1 MATKT
6 AEQTLIDLETKYW
19 HAMKDK
25 DAETAMQL
33 TDDACIL
40 VGSQGAGTVDRQT
53 FGPMFTS
60 DAWTLEDVELVG
72 EPEVRML
79 SDDLGIIA
87 YKVREKLTVDGKKV
101 TLDAADASAWARR
114 DGTWVCVL
122 HTESVMG
129 DPFGRDRKSNA

>member
-6 AEQTLIDLETKYW
+6 TEQTLIDLETKYW
-19 HAMKDK
+19 QAMKDK
-25 DAETAMQL
+25 DAETATRL

-60 DAWTLEDVELVG
+60 DAWKLEEVELVG
-72 EPEVRML
+72 KPEVRML
-79 SDDLGIIA
+79 DDDLGIIA

-101 TLDAADASAWARR
+101 TLDAADASTWARR
-114 DGTWVCVL
+114 NGKWVCVL
-122 HTESVMG
+122 HTESVLG
-129 DPFGRDRKSNA
+129 DPFGRDRKASA

>member
-6 AEQTLIDLETKYW
+6 TEQTLIDLETKYW
-19 HAMKDK
+19 QAMKDK
-25 DAETAMQL
+25 DAETATRL

-72 EPEVRML
+72 KPEVRML
-79 SDDLGIIA
+79 DDDLGIIA

-101 TLDAADASAWARR
+101 TLDAADASTWARR
-114 DGTWVCVL
+114 NGKWVCVL
-122 HTESVMG
+122 HTESVLG
-129 DPFGRDRKSNA
+129 DPFGRDRKASA

>member
-19 HAMKDK
+19 QAMKDK

-87 YKVREKLTVDGKKV
+87 YKVREELTVDGKNV
-101 TLDAADASAWARR
+101 TLDAADASTWARR
-114 DGTWVCVL
+114 DGKWVCVL
-122 HTESVMG
+122 HTESVLG
-129 DPFGRDRKSNA
+129 DPFGRDRKANG

>member
-19 HAMKDK
+19 QAMKDK

-33 TDDACIL
+33 TDDSCIL
-40 VGSQGAGTVDRQT
+40 VGSQGAGTVDRET

-60 DAWTLEDVELVG
+60 GSWSLEDVELVG
-72 EPEVRML
+72 EPEIRML

-87 YKVREKLTVDGKKV
+87 YKLREKMTVDGKKV
-101 TLDAADASAWARR
+101 TLDAADASTWMRR
-114 DGTWVCVL
+114 DGKWVCVL
-122 HTESVMG
+122 HTESILG
-129 DPFGRDRKSNA
+129 DPFGRDRKTSA